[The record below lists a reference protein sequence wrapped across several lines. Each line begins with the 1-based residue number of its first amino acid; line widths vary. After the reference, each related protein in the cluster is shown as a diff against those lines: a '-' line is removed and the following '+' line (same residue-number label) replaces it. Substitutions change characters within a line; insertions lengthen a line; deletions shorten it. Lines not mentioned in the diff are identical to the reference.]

1 MSREA
6 VKAIETLSHKKVFM
20 FTPSSSAV
28 MVLKGKGFDKPD
40 TVKRLEISAMLQ
52 DAVKGQV
59 IWIDEAGFLSV
70 REMRWLLEFA
80 ERNTCRVVLS
90 GDTKQNHGV
99 ERGDALRILE
109 RSGAVEQ
116 VRLDKIYRQ

>member
-1 MSREA
+1 
-6 VKAIETLSHKKVFM
+6 
-20 FTPSSSAV
+20 
-28 MVLKGKGFDKPD
+28 
-40 TVKRLEISAMLQ
+40 MLQ